1 MKKVLCAVLAALLLC
16 TALLV
21 GCADKKD
28 DAVSKDAGDAAQNA
42 DFTVKVVDGSGK
54 PYTSGVVV
62 KLSDKG
68 EQVAL
73 KPINGEGSVT
83 VNLPVGEY
91 AVELQFTGNADDYYY
106 EKEGLTLSADKKELE
121 IKLLNGIVGDPVK
134 VFYNGEE
141 YDAYRINSGS
151 TFVKLTDGK
160 RSFFLF
166 SPEVSGTYEVTASD
180 SNAAVGHYGYTAY
193 IMEDTISK
201 VKDNVM
207 TMEIS
212 NGMVSEE
219 GNDNPFV
226 IGVDANGI
234 SSCVLTVTR
243 VGEPPHTIED
253 EPWIIYEPT
262 VELHKFTTPEGELQ
276 EFDLTADSDAYTLVL
291 NEEDNTYHLNTADG
305 PQVLVQ
311 LGKPTKYLDSLA
323 NICTTAG
330 MFRYYYDADGNFV
343 KRENYT
349 KCMQIYSC
357 TKLPEEGDR
366 VQTAAT
372 EVYLDVATGL
382 YPLTEDLKYVIQNH
396 GEYVGWWNVNDPGY
410 LFENES
416 GINAIPDLNTDIAWL
431 FLCCY
436 AEN

>member
-1 MKKVLCAVLAALLLC
+1 MKKALCAVLAVLLLC
-16 TALLV
+16 GTLLC
-21 GCADKKD
+21 GCTEKKED
-28 DAVSKDAGDAAQNA
+28 STSKDADSTEATAEY
-42 DFTVKVVDGSGK
+42 TVKVVDGSGK

-62 KLSDKG
+62 QIMAKG

-73 KPINGEGSVT
+73 KAINSEGVAT
-83 VNLPVGEY
+83 ANLPLGEY
-91 AVELQFTGNADDYYY
+91 TVELQFTGNSDDYYY
-106 EKEGLTLSADKKELE
+106 EKEGMTLSADKKELE
-121 IKLLNGIVGDPVK
+121 IQLLNGIVGEPVQ
-134 VFYNGEE
+134 VFYDGEE
-141 YDAYRINSGS
+141 YSAYRVNSGS
-151 TFVKLTDGK
+151 TFVKLVDGK
-160 RSFFLF
+160 RNFFLF
-166 SPEVSGTYEVTASD
+166 SPESSGTYEVTSSD
-180 SNAAVGHYGYTAY
+180 SKATVGHYGYTAY
-193 IMEDTISK
+193 IMKDSISK
-201 VKDNVM
+201 VENNVM
-207 TMEIS
+207 TVEVS
-212 NGMVSEE
+212 NGMVSDES
-219 GNDNPFV
+219 NDNPFV
-226 IGVDANGI
+226 IGVDANGVT
-234 SSCVLTVTR
+234 SCSLSITR

-253 EPWIIYEPT
+253 EPWSVYEPT
-262 VELHKFTTPEGELQ
+262 VELHKFTTPEGTVK
-276 EFDLTADSDAYTLVL
+276 EFDITAASDAYPIVL
-291 NEEDNTYHLNTADG
+291 NEEDKTYHLYSADG

-330 MFRYYYDADGNFV
+330 MFRYYYDEEGNFV

-416 GINAIPDLNTDIAWL
+416 GANAIPNLNTDIAWM

-436 AEN
+436 VEN